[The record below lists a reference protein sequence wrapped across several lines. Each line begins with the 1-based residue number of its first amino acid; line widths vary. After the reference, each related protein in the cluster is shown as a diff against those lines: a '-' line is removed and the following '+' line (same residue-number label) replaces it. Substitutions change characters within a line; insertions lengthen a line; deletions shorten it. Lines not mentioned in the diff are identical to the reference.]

1 MRVYQTICL
10 ICLLGL
16 SLGFASCSSGPAED
30 NSDNR
35 NEITLW
41 YHPEEPM
48 IETGLEMMT
57 TPEGPKVTYRSVT
70 VPGSY
75 NRIIPGE
82 PVLPMMTARIL
93 IPFGE
98 DIQDIKVVAGE
109 KKYLGKMFIE
119 PGQAAVPI
127 NCIDRC
133 GENYTSDLELT
144 PLNETVY
151 ASADPY
157 PEEVYSMASVQEK
170 CGYKILYINL
180 YPVRYIPNTRETY
193 YFGTFGITVTTT
205 PAEKLD
211 LGLFRGSP
219 QDREV
224 VDKIVDN
231 PEAAATYP
239 TDVAP
244 MRHSLLLDGEYDY
257 VIITSQYMKD
267 APGLYNFQA
276 LADHKD
282 LRGVNTTIVTVE
294 DIYEAYKYDG
304 VDKPEKIRLFIK
316 DAYLKNNITYV
327 LLGGDGD
334 GANIGGETMEGI
346 VPTRLLWACGCE
358 EEESCKTNV
367 RGIASDLYYA
377 CLNGTYDSDGN
388 GTYGELVDNV
398 DLQAEVYV
406 GRAPV
411 DTYDELSNFVRK
423 TILYESTNEDEPYL
437 RSVWMVGEY
446 LGYTTPEYVR
456 YYWGGDCKD
465 QVKAIF
471 PQDNFSVQTLYDR
484 NHTGCDCDI
493 DDHNWPK
500 SELMEII
507 NDNTHTINHMGNPN
521 FCEKVGYVMKMGY
534 NDADALT
541 NDKPFFGYSQASYA
555 GAFDNRNDNYIYLPH
570 DCVLEHFVTAPC
582 GAFGFIGNSRSGWW
596 STDIDTSPSQRYDM
610 AFWEAIFAE
619 NATPHIGRAN
629 QDSKEVNVGSIG
641 EYRVVNGMNYYV
653 MRYCYYAINLLGDPE
668 TPYIIPPA
676 LDRWSNVEDAKP
688 FNGFIEFDEF
698 EKFGEFEKFD
708 EPLTS

>member
-1 MRVYQTICL
+1 MRIYQTVCL

-16 SLGFASCSSGPAED
+16 SLGFASCSSVPAED
-30 NSDNR
+30 NSDTR
-35 NEITLW
+35 SEITLR

-57 TPEGPKVTYRSVT
+57 APEGPKVTYRSVT

-75 NRIIPGE
+75 NRVIPGE

-93 IPFGE
+93 IPFGH

-109 KKYLGKMFIE
+109 KKCLGKMFIE

-127 NCIDRC
+127 NCTDRC

-157 PEEVYSMASVQEK
+157 PEDVYSVANVLEK

-180 YPVRYIPNTRETY
+180 YPVRYIPNTRVTY
-193 YFGTFGITVTTT
+193 YFGTFDITVTTA

-219 QDREV
+219 QDREA

-244 MRHSLLLDGEYDY
+244 RGRSLLLDGEYDY
-257 VIITSQYMKD
+257 VIITSQYLKD
-267 APGLYNFQA
+267 APGPYNFQA
-276 LADHKD
+276 LADHKIS
-282 LRGVNTTIVTVE
+282 RGVNTTIVTVE
-294 DIYEAYKYDG
+294 DIYEAYKYMCRDNPQ
-304 VDKPEKIRLFIK
+304 KKIRLFIR
-316 DAYLKNNITYV
+316 DAYLNNNITYV

-334 GANIGGETMEGI
+334 GANVGGETMDSI
-346 VPTRLLWACGCE
+346 VPTRLLWACGYE
-358 EEESCKTNV
+358 WDSPV
-367 RGIASDLYYA
+367 RNRAGIASDIYYA
-377 CLNGTYDSDGN
+377 CLDGSYDSNGN
-388 GTYGELVDNV
+388 GIYGEPTDGPGGSDV
-398 DLQAEVYV
+398 DLSAEVYV

-411 DTYDELSNFVRK
+411 DSYGELSNFVRK
-423 TILYESTNEDEPYL
+423 TISYESTNETEPYL

-446 LGYTTPEYVR
+446 LGFVDNEER
-456 YYWGGDCKD
+456 WGGDYKD
-465 QVKAIF
+465 EIKDKF

-484 NHTGCDCDI
+484 NHTGCECDL
-493 DDHNWPK
+493 DDYNWPK
-500 SELMEII
+500 SMLIEII

-521 FCEKVGYVMKMGY
+521 FCEMVGYVMKMGY

-555 GAFDNRNDNYIYLPH
+555 GAFDNRDDSYVYLPH

-582 GAFGFIGNSRSGWW
+582 GAFGFIGNSRFGWW
-596 STDIDTSPSQRYDM
+596 SPDISASPSQRYDM
-610 AFWEAIFAE
+610 TFWDAIFAE

-629 QDSKEVNVGSIG
+629 QVSKEDNLGSIDETVYG
-641 EYRVVNGMNYYV
+641 EI
-653 MRYCYYAINLLGDPE
+653 MRYCYYEINLLGDPE

-676 LDRWSNVEDAKP
+676 LDRWANVEEAKP

-698 EKFGEFEKFD
+698 EKFNEFEKFD
-708 EPLTS
+708 ESLTS